1 MGCKLWLVFGI
12 GSWFLAKSLLFLNIL
27 SFQAENFLTS
37 PLKGEGRAL
46 PLPYKQQII
55 DRYGYC
61 VETTPLE
68 IQTSYLA
75 RTLVLGYTYLICRPL
90 NTSFP
95 PLEYSLSPYID
106 LNMGLY
112 VLRVVASVLV
122 IGIWF
127 LGKSL
132 LFEHIL

>member
-12 GSWFLAKSLLFLNIL
+12 GSWFLAKSLLFLSIL

-68 IQTSYLA
+68 I
-75 RTLVLGYTYLICRPL
+75 
-90 NTSFP
+90 
-95 PLEYSLSPYID
+95 
-106 LNMGLY
+106 
-112 VLRVVASVLV
+112 
-122 IGIWF
+122 
-127 LGKSL
+127 
-132 LFEHIL
+132 